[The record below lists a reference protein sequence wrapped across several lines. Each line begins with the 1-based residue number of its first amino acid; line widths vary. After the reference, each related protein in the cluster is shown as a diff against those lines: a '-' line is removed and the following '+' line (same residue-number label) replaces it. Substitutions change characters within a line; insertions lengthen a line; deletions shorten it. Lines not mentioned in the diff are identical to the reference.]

1 MWRGF
6 LFMPNHI
13 QITFHELQP
22 EQQEVLIAHLAEAGY
37 EGFEQSDTELKAFIH
52 DSHYDKALLHEL
64 AFKYQVQYTEEHI
77 AAQNWNA
84 LWESNFQ
91 PVVVDDF
98 VGIRADFH
106 APIEGVAHELTIT
119 PKMSFGTGH
128 HATTYMMLQ
137 QMRQID
143 FAGKKVFDFGTGTA
157 VLAILAEKMGASLI
171 TAIDNDDWSIE
182 NSIEN
187 IERNHCKKIK
197 LIKSDSIVS
206 NGDFDIILANIN
218 KNVILENLPDIRNKL
233 LPGGVLL
240 LSGLLKEDE
249 TDILTVTNSLFLQLI
264 DKQER
269 NNWICLRLRY

>member
-1 MWRGF
+1 MG
-6 LFMPNHI
+6 NYI
-13 QITFHELQP
+13 QIEFQNISAEKAEL
-22 EQQEVLIAHLAEAGY
+22 LIAGLNNIGFDGFEEAG
-37 EGFEQSDTELKAFIH
+37 ESLKAFIASEGF
-52 DSHYDKALLHEL
+52 DLTAVKEL
-64 AFKYQVQYTEEHI
+64 AAEYDCSFNQSVIEET
-77 AAQNWNA
+77 NWNA

-157 VLAILAEKMGASLI
+157 VLAILAEKIGASLI